1 MAYLDGTETPTVARV
16 DAPLHHVA
24 AAIVDVG
31 IAIVVVGIVVGI
43 VGIIIIVVAV
53 IRVGS
58 KAYSE
63 AKSAAVVKP
72 VVEAAAVETV
82 ALKSTACNRG

>member
-16 DAPLHHVA
+16 DAPLHHIAV
-24 AAIVDVG
+24 
-31 IAIVVVGIVVGI
+31 AIVVVGIVVAI

-82 ALKSTACNRG
+82 ALETSALKSTASDSG